1 MEVIPPAEVGD
12 ATAGHSCAAGHRDGL
27 PKLAKLSRNWRLV
40 LQRAGGKV
48 TFHFIQ
54 PIRIQRVYAD
64 SSWRGT
70 GMVTMHNTLERFFQL
85 VHLLSRLIPGR
96 YQHGACCSLPMT
108 TSGGER
114 EVLET
119 AS

>member
-1 MEVIPPAEVGD
+1 MVI
-12 ATAGHSCAAGHRDGL
+12 THL
-27 PKLAKLSRNWRLV
+27 PKLV
-40 LQRAGGKV
+40 L
-48 TFHFIQ
+48 T
-54 PIRIQRVYAD
+54 AD
-64 SSWRGT
+64 GA

-108 TSGGER
+108 TSGIEL
-114 EVLET
+114 EVLGT